1 MAYPFSVYKEMTVKK
16 LNKERLDEEEE
27 NYFLKFS
34 DSSIMSTSK
43 KIYYFALL
51 YFKRWYPRFLIH
63 FIITYKVKKALKNEN
78 APETIQNLYREIAKI
93 ICLSAMGAYGKG
105 IKVKKKIFNLTYR
118 QYSPIILKKIL
129 GEYNDTTT
137 NEQIIRCF

>member
-1 MAYPFSVYKEMTVKK
+1 MAYPFSVYKEMTIKK

-78 APETIQNLYREIAKI
+78 ATETIQNLYREIAKI

-105 IKVKKKIFNLTYR
+105 RKVKK
-118 QYSPIILKKIL
+118 
-129 GEYNDTTT
+129 
-137 NEQIIRCF
+137 

>member
-1 MAYPFSVYKEMTVKK
+1 MAYPFSVYKEMTIKK

-105 IKVKKKIFNLTYR
+105 KKIN
-118 QYSPIILKKIL
+118 I
-129 GEYNDTTT
+129 
-137 NEQIIRCF
+137 

>member
-93 ICLSAMGAYGKG
+93 ICLSAMSAYGKG
-105 IKVKKKIFNLTYR
+105 RKVKK
-118 QYSPIILKKIL
+118 
-129 GEYNDTTT
+129 
-137 NEQIIRCF
+137 

>member
-1 MAYPFSVYKEMTVKK
+1 MAYPFSVHKEMTIKK

-105 IKVKKKIFNLTYR
+105 RKVKK
-118 QYSPIILKKIL
+118 
-129 GEYNDTTT
+129 
-137 NEQIIRCF
+137 

>member
-1 MAYPFSVYKEMTVKK
+1 MAYPFSVYKEMTIKK

-105 IKVKKKIFNLTYR
+105 KKVKK
-118 QYSPIILKKIL
+118 
-129 GEYNDTTT
+129 
-137 NEQIIRCF
+137 

>member
-1 MAYPFSVYKEMTVKK
+1 MAYPFSVYREMTIKK

-105 IKVKKKIFNLTYR
+105 RKVKK
-118 QYSPIILKKIL
+118 
-129 GEYNDTTT
+129 
-137 NEQIIRCF
+137 

>member
-1 MAYPFSVYKEMTVKK
+1 MAYPFSVYKEMTIKK

-105 IKVKKKIFNLTYR
+105 RKVNK
-118 QYSPIILKKIL
+118 
-129 GEYNDTTT
+129 
-137 NEQIIRCF
+137 

>member
-1 MAYPFSVYKEMTVKK
+1 MTIKK

-105 IKVKKKIFNLTYR
+105 RKVKK
-118 QYSPIILKKIL
+118 
-129 GEYNDTTT
+129 
-137 NEQIIRCF
+137 

>member
-1 MAYPFSVYKEMTVKK
+1 MAYPFSVYKEMTIKK
-16 LNKERLDEEEE
+16 LNKERWDEEEE

-105 IKVKKKIFNLTYR
+105 RKVKK
-118 QYSPIILKKIL
+118 
-129 GEYNDTTT
+129 
-137 NEQIIRCF
+137 

>member
-105 IKVKKKIFNLTYR
+105 RKVKK
-118 QYSPIILKKIL
+118 
-129 GEYNDTTT
+129 
-137 NEQIIRCF
+137 

>member
-1 MAYPFSVYKEMTVKK
+1 MAYPFSVYKEMTIKK

-105 IKVKKKIFNLTYR
+105 RKAKK
-118 QYSPIILKKIL
+118 
-129 GEYNDTTT
+129 
-137 NEQIIRCF
+137 

>member
-1 MAYPFSVYKEMTVKK
+1 MAYPFSVYKEMTIKK

-93 ICLSAMGAYGKG
+93 ICLSAMGACGKG
-105 IKVKKKIFNLTYR
+105 KKVKK
-118 QYSPIILKKIL
+118 
-129 GEYNDTTT
+129 
-137 NEQIIRCF
+137 

>member
-1 MAYPFSVYKEMTVKK
+1 MAYPFSVYKEMTIKK

-51 YFKRWYPRFLIH
+51 YFKRWYPKFLIN
-63 FIITYKVKKALKNEN
+63 FIITYKVKKAKKNEKTTKTN
-78 APETIQNLYREIAKI
+78 
-93 ICLSAMGAYGKG
+93 
-105 IKVKKKIFNLTYR
+105 KKL
-118 QYSPIILKKIL
+118 
-129 GEYNDTTT
+129 
-137 NEQIIRCF
+137 

>member
-1 MAYPFSVYKEMTVKK
+1 MAYPFSVYKEMTIKK

-105 IKVKKKIFNLTYR
+105 RKVKK
-118 QYSPIILKKIL
+118 
-129 GEYNDTTT
+129 
-137 NEQIIRCF
+137 

>member
-1 MAYPFSVYKEMTVKK
+1 MAYPFSVYKEMTIKK

-43 KIYYFALL
+43 KIYYFALV

-93 ICLSAMGAYGKG
+93 ICLSAMGACGKG
-105 IKVKKKIFNLTYR
+105 KKVKK
-118 QYSPIILKKIL
+118 
-129 GEYNDTTT
+129 
-137 NEQIIRCF
+137 